1 MWSPQKLQKTF
12 STRIIPPSSS
22 RFGEHEQKD
31 ASDPT
36 ATVYAS
42 FTLCV
47 AEVVHGILWSFTLRD
62 AAALQ

>member
-12 STRIIPPSSS
+12 STCISLPSSS

-31 ASDPT
+31 ASDPI

-42 FTLCV
+42 FMLCV
-47 AEVVHGILWSFTLRD
+47 AEVVHGILWLFMLRD
-62 AAALQ
+62 AVALQ